1 MDSSEASQPISK
13 RLKFKATLTKDSR
26 LTSGELIKRLTSLLD
41 ELKEFEQD
49 AVDRQSL
56 STVRAE
62 LIQPVL
68 IVHKDKTVKALVAC
82 CIANLL
88 RLYAPDAPY
97 TLPELR
103 DLFQFFFRQIRNLQ
117 PGSGQC
123 PNQTYYLHLLESL
136 ANVQS
141 IVLVCD
147 VPQSEELII
156 EVVQVLFKMVNTEMS
171 QNFLLLFADLCVQII
186 NAASP
191 TIPPTVV
198 NLLLEQ
204 FKPKQVK
211 SNPAA
216 YRLAID
222 ICNACEDRLKQYV
235 CRYFNDLLV
244 HALKAAGIDRVDSD
258 ELDNEQ
264 SGDDR
269 PTKKSFNEL
278 ETVHNL
284 IQSVYHVCPGL
295 LQSVIPQL
303 EAELKRD
310 QVQLRVLAV
319 QTLGQMFSEQSFSPI
334 TTAQT
339 HKSLSANNSGLPN
352 QSGFYS
358 HRPLGTDLARRYS
371 STWKEWTRR
380 AKDLSPQVRL
390 AVVSCLQQ
398 IISNQP
404 HLNEDISALFKM
416 CLTDTDDKVRCESCK
431 VFFEL
436 EFELVL
442 HHLDVGVLKTLSG
455 RIEDRKPSVQREAL
469 NALGRLYKLAQSAIE
484 ADNPQAVTQFA
495 WIPQEFLSSMCLGDT
510 RLCASAEKI
519 FLDCVTPFP
528 STTGEKDRWVDRL
541 ISVAKYLDNT
551 SMLKLR
557 KFSLIG
563 AKRPTGFDRFLD
575 TCEEYNGGVMNQN
588 ESQVTKQLA
597 GIIMLLS
604 NRFPDP
610 AKAIE
615 ELHNFAKL
623 NDRRFYKLLKTM
635 ADEKTDLS
643 TMIKAHQEFRRKLK
657 PLSPSLAEIL
667 EIFLHNSAYL
677 IANSASVPILLD
689 RIKDNA
695 EADNLVT
702 DIQSDLPRST
712 SDAAKTLLNMISTHC
727 PGMLTMHLDT
737 IVESLSDV
745 SQPNTNQ
752 TLADACLLALSSMA
766 KADATVIPSH
776 SDIVASMKYFAV
788 KGTPLQAK
796 QATIVLVKVK
806 GMTTACREVLED
818 IVECLPNSSP
828 DRVLTHLSA
837 LGQIAKYAPKVF
849 ETHGATLTKFVLH
862 QQVLSSSIGDQDG
875 DDDWIPD
882 EELCDS
888 NRARVSALK
897 VLVNRCVAYANSPE
911 AVTASASVFKLLWQ
925 LIVIRT
931 KIGPAVHSY
940 AVASRLRLKAAE
952 SIIKLATYPS
962 FNKEVQTHFGKLV
975 WVSQDTSWC
984 VRERFYKKLARYL
997 QTRRLVH
1004 PRFNVLMYLAA
1015 PDPVKEIKDIAQKS
1029 ITSRL
1034 NLGGPQMRTKMFETT
1049 ILYLLHALAHHD
1061 DFGTEPSDMENFTIY
1076 INFFVDC
1083 VGNSENASL
1092 LYHLAGQLKTVQDRQ
1107 VTKDPDA
1114 LYVISDLAQ
1123 LVIRA
1128 KARDHHWVLPTYPG
1142 HVQLPEDLFKRLS
1155 AEQARQLTITLFQVS
1170 KKDYLPEE
1178 FTTKFSLTRIQKERE
1193 AMINGETVG
1202 HAGGRKSTKRAPK
1215 PIKKRPNEKKRRK
1228 VVTVE
1233 DDDSTEKEDNSEAE
1247 IIITRKDDRSQR
1259 LAARRRPQPTRTG
1272 HKTHS
1277 EVNTTD
1283 GSGEEGSEETA

>member
-339 HKSLSANNSGLPN
+339 HN
-352 QSGFYS
+352 
-358 HRPLGTDLARRYS
+358 
-371 STWKEWTRR
+371 
-380 AKDLSPQVRL
+380 
-390 AVVSCLQQ
+390 CLQQ

-1034 NLGGPQMRTKMFETT
+1034 NLGGPRIDKLMDRSIEMRTKMFETT